1 MLHLSWGAPMT
12 YRNLLL
18 EKRGHVASVRLRR
31 AEQGHTLDSATVAEL
46 AAAVEAINDDED
58 AYVIVLG
65 SEGGTFCRGWDAS
78 ELEGQAPAGMTR
90 RERILSGSFSF
101 LNRVGRPVVAAIR
114 GEALSAGLELALA
127 CDVRIA
133 GEGARFGLPETAL
146 GLLPSGGGTQRLPR
160 IVGRAKALQMVLLG
174 EVIEATEALRCG
186 LVSRVVADDAVD
198 AEAMALAER
207 IAARGPLAVRYA
219 KEAILRGLEMP
230 LDQALRFETDL
241 TVILQTTED
250 RAEGVRAFLE
260 KREPHFKGR

>member
-1 MLHLSWGAPMT
+1 M
-12 YRNLLL
+12 
-18 EKRGHVASVRLRR
+18 
-31 AEQGHTLDSATVAEL
+31 LDSATVAEL
-46 AAAVEAINDDED
+46 AAAAEAINDDED
-58 AYVIVLG
+58 AYVVVLG
-65 SEGGTFCRGWDAS
+65 SEGETFCRGWDAS
-78 ELEGQAPAGMTR
+78 ELEARAATDVAR
-90 RERILSGSFSF
+90 RERILAGSFSF
-101 LNRVGRPVVAAIR
+101 LNRLSRPVIAAIK

-133 GEGARFGLPETAL
+133 GEGARFGLPETAQ

-174 EVIEATEALRCG
+174 EVIDAKEALRCG

-198 AEAMALAER
+198 NEALALAER

-219 KEAILRGLEMP
+219 KEAVLRGMEMP
-230 LDQALRFETDL
+230 LEQALRFETDL

-250 RAEGVRAFLE
+250 RTEGVRAFLE